1 MNVSY
6 ISRIYICIYIRA
18 RVDVCIY
25 IYTRIKMNERYST
38 FKRSKKISRDVETDE
53 TFL

>member
-1 MNVSY
+1 MY
-6 ISRIYICIYIRA
+6 IYSRAHGCVYIYIY
-18 RVDVCIY
+18 IY